1 MDIAAV
7 AMNMKS
13 TQIANEASMLMLKN
27 VMDMTEQTS
36 AQLLDALLSLPVGGS
51 SPARLDIS
59 I

>member
-7 AMNMKS
+7 AMDMKS
-13 TQIANEASMLMLKN
+13 TQIANEASILMLKN
-27 VMDMTEQTS
+27 VMDTAEQTS
-36 AQLLDALLSLPVGGS
+36 TQLLDALLSLPVGAS